1 MLLSASIVFVRT
13 NEEWAKP
20 KPLYKQKERTN
31 RFVAETFSLFCWY
44 KVILLAMLAVVFYSP

>member
-1 MLLSASIVFVRT
+1 MLLSASIAFVQT

-44 KVILLAMLAVVFYSP
+44 KSDILCSRKE